1 MPPMIPNQAITMVT
15 FLPFRG
21 YRPNIRAGE
30 SIADR
35 ISPPYDVIG
44 KEELELLR
52 SKKGNVTNLTLA
64 PDADKRYTQARKK
77 LDEMI
82 ADGSLKQDE
91 PSYYI
96 YDQTFSDAGKTYTR
110 RGLVGIL
117 RTEEYSEGNIIPHE
131 ETFSKVKADRLNL
144 LRDMETH
151 LESIFGIFPGL
162 GEELDRKVDN
172 SARLL
177 YRYVDESGVEHRYSR
192 IGDETL
198 CGEITE
204 KLKSQKM
211 LIADGHHRY
220 ETALNYAKE
229 NPGSEAKQYVL
240 CTMVAQDDRG
250 LVIWPTHRLIDAGD
264 IGETSAIKKIGREMR
279 MAEVSEEEMERELGK
294 HLFGMI
300 FKSGR
305 CFLLDNLSDE
315 GNVMMGLDTYAAQQK
330 ILYGVYKSDEGK
342 SKISYDAELESV
354 KKAMA
359 EKKHDAAVV
368 LNAPDLQTIWHL
380 SDQGKRMPKKTTY
393 FFPKIWSGW
402 VFYRMG

>member
-1 MPPMIPNQAITMVT
+1 MVT
-15 FLPFRG
+15 FLPFKG

-30 SIADR
+30 NIGSR
-35 ISPPYDVIG
+35 VSPPYDVIG
-44 KEELELLR
+44 DDYLAQLQ
-52 SKKGNVTNLTLA
+52 SDANNVTNLTLA
-64 PDADKRYTQARKK
+64 PDADKRYTQARKR
-77 LDEMI
+77 LDGMI
-82 ADGSLKQDE
+82 ESGALKQDE
-91 PSYYI
+91 PSFYI
-96 YDQTFSDAGKTYTR
+96 YDQTFEADGKTYTR

-117 RTEEYSEGNIIPHE
+117 KTEDYSEGNIIPHE

-162 GEELDRKVDN
+162 GDDLSREIDN

-177 YRYVDESGVEHRYSR
+177 YRYVDGNGVEHRYSR
-192 IGDETL
+192 ICDPHL
-198 CGEITE
+198 CGRVSD
-204 KLKSQKM
+204 KLKDQKM

-229 NPGSEAKQYVL
+229 NPDCAAKQYVL
-240 CTMVAQDDRG
+240 CTMVAQDDPG

-264 IGETSAIKKIGREMR
+264 IGETSAIKKIGKT
-279 MAEVSEEEMERELGK
+279 MAMKEVSEEEMEAELGS
-294 HLFGMI
+294 HLFGMM
-300 FKSGR
+300 FRSGR
-305 CFLLDNLSDE
+305 CFLLDSTADD
-315 GNVMMGLDTYAAQQK
+315 GNILMKLDTYAAQQK

-359 EKKHDAAVV
+359 EKKHDAAVI
-368 LNAPDLQTIWHL
+368 LNAPCLQTIW
-380 SDQGKRMPKKTTY
+380 DIAGQGKRMPKKTTY

-402 VFYRMG
+402 VFYRMA